1 MAKEITEASVH
12 QQSDVNA
19 AMAIRLNKS
28 EADQLWQQQTSWRTA
43 NLQTW
48 GTGIPDAWR

>member
-12 QQSDVNA
+12 QQSDVSA

-43 NLQTW
+43 NPQTW